1 MKTFAMF
8 AFGLLLA
15 AASGNAITMYRGQ
28 LMDASCYQQN
38 LSNTSGKIWVTCA
51 PTDTT
56 TTFAIHTNQR
66 VRMLDAAGNDKAQ
79 AAFKQGILKRD
90 PNSDMPVVVA
100 GYRHGNTIK
109 VENIRARGS
118 NTSVH

>member
-1 MKTFAMF
+1 M
-8 AFGLLLA
+8 LA
-15 AASGNAITMYRGQ
+15 
-28 LMDASCYQQN
+28 
-38 LSNTSGKIWVTCA
+38 
-51 PTDTT
+51 
-56 TTFAIHTNQR
+56 
-66 VRMLDAAGNDKAQ
+66 AAGNDRAQ

-118 NTSVH
+118 DTAIH